1 VVNLAVSGVLTVVF
15 RRFGLQDGY
24 DETRPADYIADPVP
38 AAAPGRARKAE
49 PAAGGKAPRDSAIPW
64 SLGAA
69 TEKAPAP
76 EKAVTARKA
85 PAAEAP
91 AAEDDVTVVFDIPVS
106 LAGRP
111 QTRERLPRR
120 K

>member
-1 VVNLAVSGVLTVVF
+1 VLTVVF
-15 RRFGLQDGY
+15 RWFGLQDGY

-38 AAAPGRARKAE
+38 AAAPRPARKAE
-49 PAAGGKAPRDSAIPW
+49 PAAGGKAPRGSAVPW

-69 TEKAPAP
+69 PEEAPAP
-76 EKAVTARKA
+76 AEAVTARQA

-91 AAEDDVTVVFDIPVS
+91 AVEDDATVVFDIPVS

-111 QTRERLPRR
+111 QPRERLPRR